1 MKHFSLIIVTLCL
14 IGCGGSTDTNP
25 FAPVTSLPVEQITAP
40 VADDQAE
47 PEPVAV
53 VPENE
58 PVTAPVTTPEPINEP
73 ITEPEMTEE
82 VIEEETEVFEQ
93 EEVTT
98 YATIDPFLDKS
109 LGCFLDGELIQTL
122 TIRSDGLYVSQVQ
135 GGTYSVQ
142 ENAWS
147 TGEGVI
153 YLQGR
158 PAQTYTI
165 GDRKLTRE
173 NASGVIECVEYVV
186 EEQAQVQDPVVGKFE
201 DYYGQPWRCQKRG
214 LQGSGAE
221 SEITFNQNGS
231 GNLSFASNIT
241 GENVVTAFS
250 WSYSGSNPVMIDTGF
265 AMFLQQL
272 HQDGFLTTGV
282 SDNSID
288 YEYRCYP
295 PGI

>member
-1 MKHFSLIIVTLCL
+1 MSNRNMKYLSIIVCTLCL

-25 FAPVTSLPVEQITAP
+25 FAPVTSSPIEQITAP
-40 VADDQAE
+40 VADDQTE
-47 PEPVAV
+47 PEPITS
-53 VPENE
+53 PE
-58 PVTAPVTTPEPINEP
+58 PVVAPVTTPEPN
-73 ITEPEMTEE
+73 TEPEMTEE
-82 VIEEETEVFEQ
+82 VQEVTEVFEQ

-186 EEQAQVQDPVVGKFE
+186 EEQVEVKTFE
-201 DYYGQPWRCQKRG
+201 DYFGQFWVCQMNGNDYKFGIVFQSSTYTPYDFINGEWVAG
-214 LQGSGAE
+214 LRDQRNYAYSR
-221 SEITFNQNGS
+221 NG
-231 GNLSFASNIT
+231 NT
-241 GENVVTAFS
+241 V
-250 WSYSGSNPVMIDTGF
+250 DTGLAELGVYEF
-265 AMFLQQL
+265 
-272 HQDGFLTTGV
+272 DGEKLTSEEFGCLIL
-282 SDNSID
+282 N
-288 YEYRCYP
+288 
-295 PGI
+295 